1 MWFNV
6 YYVWKAFILNYSMAE
21 KCGQIDRMHNYLIYR
36 GRKWEKRRGLYEYLL
51 TYMQNIDKIC
61 TSIILFEIWRWE
73 YVQ

>member
-36 GRKWEKRRGLYEYLL
+36 GRK
-51 TYMQNIDKIC
+51 
-61 TSIILFEIWRWE
+61 
-73 YVQ
+73 

>member
-36 GRKWEKRRGLYEYLL
+36 GRKWGEDGEVF
-51 TYMQNIDKIC
+51 MNI
-61 TSIILFEIWRWE
+61 
-73 YVQ
+73 Y